1 MKDILEQHIKIIS
14 FENNNLELEISEEG
28 EKIFKLY
35 MEQKGFK
42 TLEEAILN
50 ILKKAIYLNES
61 KQRINK
67 RASNNRSQ

>member
-1 MKDILEQHIKIIS
+1 MKDILEQHIKVIS

-35 MEQKGFK
+35 MEKKGFK